1 MSKIQEHNKEP
12 VPGLP
17 QELPDGE
24 RMLWQGRP
32 TVDGL
37 AAGTFHIRKIAV
49 YFALLLAYTVVSR
62 AGDGQTIGMAIG
74 NSINLAILAVV
85 AVGMLAGYARLV
97 AKSTMFTITT
107 RRIVVRTGVALPVTI
122 NLPFSRIE
130 SADLRARAD
139 DNGEIAVR
147 AERGSRPSYI
157 LLWPFVRPF
166 RFIRVQPVLRGI
178 DEASEAASLL
188 AEAMEAAAA
197 VPAPVTAGER
207 LPHRN
212 TPAPAKE
219 SWEDR
224 RRRWLSYPTLPLAAA
239 TSLVVISL
247 ITVGIARLVGTETTD
262 APNAVVVASVDL
274 HFEDRDDGSVVVID
288 ADSDRVL
295 DVLEP
300 GTNGFIRGT
309 LRSLARARRA
319 VDAGSEQPFTL
330 TQIDTGRLVLS
341 DTVSGR
347 EIDLW
352 AFGRTNAAAFTRYL
366 DPGVSD
372 AVTSFNEPL
381 RDGVATETTAV
392 TMTTRDTGR

>member
-37 AAGTFHIRKIAV
+37 AAGTFHIRKVAI
-49 YFALLLAYTVVSR
+49 YFALLLAYTVASR
-62 AGDGQTIGMAIG
+62 VGDGQTIGAAVG
-74 NSINLAILAVV
+74 NSISLVILAVV
-85 AVGMLAGYARLV
+85 AVGVLAGYARLV
-97 AKSTMFTITT
+97 AKSTLFTITSK
-107 RRIVVRTGVALPVTI
+107 RIVIRTGVALPVTI

-130 SADLRARAD
+130 SADLRTRR
-139 DNGEIAVR
+139 NGNGDIAVC
-147 AERGSRPSYI
+147 AERASRPSYM
-157 LLWPFVRPF
+157 LLWPFIRPF
-166 RFIRVQPVLRGI
+166 RVIRVQPVLRGI
-178 DEASEAASLL
+178 DEATSAARVL
-188 AEAMEAAAA
+188 AEAMETAAA
-197 VPAPVTAGER
+197 VAEPAAVDRQPPRREK
-207 LPHRN
+207 
-212 TPAPAKE
+212 PAAVPE
-219 SWEDR
+219 SWSDR

-247 ITVGIARLVGTETTD
+247 ITVGIARLVDTEAPD
-262 APNAVVVASVDL
+262 AGNAVVVATVEL

-288 ADSDRVL
+288 AASERVL

-309 LRSLARARRA
+309 LRSLARARRV
-319 VDAGSEQPFTL
+319 VDSGSEQPFTL
-330 TQIDTGRLVLS
+330 TQIDSGRLVLS
-341 DTVSGR
+341 DEVSGR

-366 DPGVSD
+366 SPAVSD
-372 AVTSFNEPL
+372 AAATLGEPL
-381 RDGVATETTAV
+381 GNDAPDVTAV
-392 TMTTRDTGR
+392 TMTTRDGGR